1 LGWLVFL
8 FLAVAFLAYANGAND
23 NFKGVATLFG
33 SHTTNYKRALLWA
46 TGTTLAG
53 ALCSVVLAEGLVK
66 TFSGKGLV
74 PPEVAASTTFALSV
88 ALGAGLTVIIATIV
102 GFPISTTHSLTGALA
117 GAGLVAC
124 GAELNFG
131 ALGKSFFI
139 PLLVSPL
146 IATALAG
153 GLYPAMKWF
162 RDRLGVTKRWVI
174 CTVSPAALAAA
185 GNPGADMAIEV
196 SADDTP
202 EPAPQAAEEGG
213 IMKIEEYEGTLMGMQ
228 CQSVLDTAHYLSAG
242 VVSFARGLNDTPK
255 IVALLLVANAVGVHW
270 GLLAVGIAM
279 AIGGLVNAR
288 KVAETMSLK
297 ITPMSHGQG
306 FTANVVTGLLVVVA
320 SRLGVPVSTTHVSCG
335 SLFGIG
341 ASGKSGDVKVI
352 SEIILSWVLTL
363 PVGAASAA
371 LAYWVFS

>member
-1 LGWLVFL
+1 MGWLIFL
-8 FLAVAFLAYANGAND
+8 FIAVAFLAYANGAND

-33 SHTTNYKRALLWA
+33 SHTTNYKKALLWA

-53 ALCSVVLAEGLVK
+53 ALCSVLLAEGLVK

-74 PPEVAASTTFALSV
+74 PPEIAASTTFALAV
-88 ALGAGLTVIIATIV
+88 ALGAGLTVIIATVI
-102 GFPISTTHSLTGALA
+102 GFPISTTHSLTGALT

-139 PLLVSPL
+139 PLLASPL
-146 IATALAG
+146 IALVLAG
-153 GLYPAMKWF
+153 GLYPFMKWI
-162 RDRLGVTKRWVI
+162 RDKLGITKKWVI
-174 CTVSPAALAAA
+174 CTVSPAALAGA
-185 GNPGADMAIEV
+185 GNTGVDMAVAVAPEKETAPPAESSESGDTMRVEQYDGEV
-196 SADDTP
+196 
-202 EPAPQAAEEGG
+202 
-213 IMKIEEYEGTLMGMQ
+213 LGMQ
-228 CQSVLDTAHYLSAG
+228 CQSVLDTAHFASAG
-242 VVSFARGLNDTPK
+242 MVSFARGLNDTPK

-279 AIGGLVNAR
+279 AIGGLLNAR
-288 KVAETMSLK
+288 KVAEKMSLK

-306 FTANVVTGLLVVVA
+306 FTANVVTGFLVVVA
-320 SRLGVPVSTTHVSCG
+320 SRMGVPVSTTHVSCG

-341 ASGKSGDVKVI
+341 ASGKSGDMKVI

-363 PVGAASAA
+363 PVGALAA
-371 LAYWVFS
+371 GLA